1 MNKETYISQRFP
13 AIVIFAE
20 YHSFKCF
27 NAPTV
32 GKQSFNLGG
41 SLSDGNSSISI
52 IALPRKRKRNFCNF
66 LKMLDL
72 TYLKIVP
79 GTIEFY
85 VYLED
90 QGGFQL

>member
-1 MNKETYISQRFP
+1 MNKDAYISQWFP
-13 AIVIFAE
+13 AMVTFAE

-41 SLSDGNSSISI
+41 SLSEGNSIMSIM
-52 IALPRKRKRNFCNF
+52 ALPRKRKRHFSNFI
-66 LKMLDL
+66 KMLHL
-72 TYLKIVP
+72 NYLKTVP
-79 GTIEFY
+79 WTIDYY

-90 QGGFQL
+90 KGKFYL